1 MEGDFRLAHP
11 VPARLSQAYTPA
23 AGRKFGFTVGLALA
37 ALTGIGLWRGH
48 QVAPI
53 VLGTLSGALL
63 LAALA
68 IPTKLQSVEQGWM
81 KFAHLLSK
89 VTTPIFMGV
98 VYFVVL
104 TPVGVVRRALGG
116 NALVHRVNASGST
129 WMDRAGS
136 PPSALDRLF

>member
-1 MEGDFRLAHP
+1 LAHP
-11 VPARLSQAYTPA
+11 VSARLSQAYTPA

-37 ALTGIGLWRGH
+37 VLTAIGLWRGH

-53 VLGTLSGALL
+53 ILGTISGALL
-63 LAALA
+63 LAGVA
-68 IPTKLQSVEQGWM
+68 IPTKLQPIEKGWM
-81 KFAHLLSK
+81 QFAHLLSK

-104 TPVGVVRRALGG
+104 TPVGVVRRAFGG
-116 NALVHRVNASGST
+116 NALTHRVNESGGT
-129 WMDRAGS
+129 WMDRSAS